1 MFFEQQASHAG
12 SSEDFRPLLNYSSS
26 LFCGCPQVPVLCGH
40 AASLM
45 RGHTARVFSL
55 LHSSRVLFC
64 GIPQQPVPFL
74 SVLSLAT
81 CGHTAIDAAVAKRP
95 QFPCGRNRNF
105 AAAPCRKLFCDGHS
119 ACMCGHPQVAQST
132 FCAVNRKLLLFLA
145 HAVHG
150 MRGSMCCFLFRSLF
164 VGCVLLRSLFVC
176 LFVCNKQQTLLLLRD
191 VEASCR

>member
-1 MFFEQQASHAG
+1 
-12 SSEDFRPLLNYSSS
+12 
-26 LFCGCPQVPVLCGH
+26 
-40 AASLM
+40 M

-64 GIPQQPVPFL
+64 GIPQQHAPFL
-74 SVLSLAT
+74 SVLSLTT

-132 FCAVNRKLLLFLA
+132 FCAVNRKLLSLSCSRCAWYAWF
-145 HAVHG
+145 
-150 MRGSMCCFLFRSLF
+150 MCCFLFRSLF
-164 VGCVLLRSLFVC
+164 VSCVLLRSLFVC
-176 LFVCNKQQTLLLLRD
+176 LFVQQHLLLLRD
-191 VEASCR
+191 VEAICR

>member
-1 MFFEQQASHAG
+1 MFFI
-12 SSEDFRPLLNYSSS
+12 SSRPLYAEDGDAAGRS
-26 LFCGCPQVPVLCGH
+26 LRPLFSADVRKFPFFAVIPQAMYL
-40 AASLM
+40 

-132 FCAVNRKLLLFLA
+132 FCAVNRKLLLFLV

-176 LFVCNKQQTLLLLRD
+176 LLVQQHLFLLRD
-191 VEASCR
+191 VEASRR